1 VQQGTQRL
9 EEEFCDERAL
19 QNCNKKKEEEETQQP
34 AKQTGFSSSA
44 SSTDKALPS
53 IMMLK

>member
-9 EEEFCDERAL
+9 EEEFCDETAL